1 MHEINKERFGAF
13 LARLRKERGMTQREL
28 ADRLH
33 VSDKAVSKWE
43 RALSLPDV
51 SLLIPLA
58 DCLGVSVTELLRG
71 ERTQREELPVA
82 EVEALVNASL
92 NLTGE
97 EQKAGDARRRRRQL
111 AFGLCA
117 LAGLAQTA
125 VLLMAGG
132 FGWAELEDSV
142 VLVEGLCLLFGAW
155 LCFGVQERLPACYD
169 QNRISAYS
177 QGPFR
182 INLTGVRL
190 NNSNWP
196 HILSA
201 MRGWLLVVMVLFPTL
216 WWGIHRLWTAPPQTV
231 ELAVSLVAVLGVLA
245 AAMVA
250 GKRYE

>member
-1 MHEINKERFGAF
+1 MNEIDKERFGAF
-13 LARLRKERGMTQREL
+13 LARLRKEQGMTQREL

-51 SLLIPLA
+51 ALLLPLA

-71 ERTQREELPVA
+71 ERTQRVELPVA

-92 NLTGE
+92 NFAGGE
-97 EQKAGDARRRRRQL
+97 QRAGGVRRRRWQL

-117 LAGLAQTA
+117 LAGLVQTA
-125 VLLMAGG
+125 LLAAGG
-132 FGWAELEDSV
+132 FGWAVLADSV

-155 LCFGVQERLPACYD
+155 LCFGVRERLPAYYD

-177 QGPFR
+177 DGIFR
-182 INLTGVRL
+182 LNLAGVRL
-190 NNSNWP
+190 NNGNWP

-201 MRGWLLVVMVLFPTL
+201 MRGWLLGVAVLFPAL
-216 WWGIHRLWTAPPQTV
+216 WWGVHRLWPVPPQAV
-231 ELAVSLVAVLGVLA
+231 ELTLSLVSVLGVLA

-250 GKRYE
+250 GKWYE

>member
-1 MHEINKERFGAF
+1 MHEIDKERFGAF

-51 SLLIPLA
+51 ALLIPLA

-71 ERTQREELPVA
+71 ERTHREELPVA
-82 EVEALVNASL
+82 EVEALVSASL
-92 NLTGE
+92 GLTGA
-97 EQKAGDARRRRRQL
+97 EQQTAHRRRWRL
-111 AFGLCA
+111 AFGFCV

-125 VLLMAGG
+125 ALLTVGG
-132 FGWAELEDSV
+132 FGWAALADNV
-142 VLVEGLCLLFGAW
+142 VLVELLCLIFGAW
-155 LCFGVQERLPACYD
+155 LCFGVRERLPAYYD

-177 QGPFR
+177 QGPFQM
-182 INLTGVRL
+182 NLPGVRL

-196 HILSA
+196 HILNA
-201 MRGWLLVVMVLFPTL
+201 MRGWLMGVMALFPTL
-216 WWGIHRLWTAPPQTV
+216 WWGVHVLCPTPPEEV
-231 ELAVSLVAVLGVLA
+231 ELALTLVSVLGVLA
-245 AAMVA
+245 AAMAA

>member
-1 MHEINKERFGAF
+1 MQEIDKARFGAF
-13 LARLRKERGMTQREL
+13 LARLRKEKGMTQREL

-71 ERTQREELPVA
+71 ERTERESLPVT

-92 NLTGE
+92 RLTGAE
-97 EQKAGDARRRRRQL
+97 READGARRRRRQR

-125 VLLMAGG
+125 ALLTVGG
-132 FGWAELEDSV
+132 FDWAALEDSV
-142 VLVEGLCLLFGAW
+142 LLVEGLCLLFGAW
-155 LCFGVQERLPACYD
+155 LCFGAKERLPAYYD

-177 QGPFR
+177 DGPFR
-182 INLTGVRL
+182 INLPGVRF

-201 MRGWLLVVMVLFPTL
+201 MRGWLLGVMAVFPAL
-216 WWGIHRLWTAPPQTV
+216 WWAVHRIWGVPPEAV
-231 ELAVSLVAVLGVLA
+231 ELALPLLSVLGVLA

>member
-1 MHEINKERFGAF
+1 MHEIDKARFGAF
-13 LARLRKERGMTQREL
+13 LARLRKEKGMTQREL
-28 ADRLH
+28 ADRLY

-58 DCLGVSVTELLRG
+58 ECLDVSVTELLRG
-71 ERTQREELPVA
+71 ERTERESLPVT

-92 NLTGE
+92 CLTGAE
-97 EQKAGDARRRRRQL
+97 RETTRRRRRRWRL

-125 VLLMAGG
+125 ALLTVGG

-142 VLVEGLCLLFGAW
+142 LLVELLCLLFGAW
-155 LCFGVQERLPACYD
+155 LCFRARERLPAYYD

-177 QGPFR
+177 DGIFR
-182 INLTGVRL
+182 MNLPGVRF

-196 HILSA
+196 HILNA
-201 MRGWLLVVMVLFPTL
+201 MRGWLLVAMALFPTL
-216 WWGIHRLWTAPPQTV
+216 WWGIHRLWPTPPQAV
-231 ELAVSLVAVLGVLA
+231 ELALPLVSVLGALIA
-245 AAMVA
+245 ATVA
-250 GKRYE
+250 GKRHE

>member
-1 MHEINKERFGAF
+1 MHEIDKERFGAF

-51 SLLIPLA
+51 ALLIPLA
-58 DCLGVSVTELLRG
+58 DCLGVSVTELLLG

-82 EVEALVNASL
+82 EVEALVSASL
-92 NLTGE
+92 RLTGE
-97 EQKAGDARRRRRQL
+97 KQADGAARRRRWRW
-111 AFGLCA
+111 AFVVCV
-117 LAGLAQTA
+117 LAGLVQTA
-125 VLLMAGG
+125 ALLTVGG
-132 FGWAELEDSV
+132 FGWAALADNV

-155 LCFGVQERLPACYD
+155 LCFGVRERLPAYYD

-182 INLTGVRL
+182 MNLPGVRL

-196 HILSA
+196 HILDA
-201 MRGWLLVVMVLFPTL
+201 MRGWLLGVMVLFPAL
-216 WWGIHRLWTAPPQTV
+216 WWAVHRLWPVPPQAV
-231 ELAVSLVAVLGVLA
+231 ELALPLVSVLGVLA
-245 AAMVA
+245 AAVAA

>member
-1 MHEINKERFGAF
+1 MHEIDKERFGAF

-71 ERTQREELPVA
+71 EHTQREALPVD
-82 EVEALVNASL
+82 EVEALVSASL
-92 NLTGE
+92 RLTGE
-97 EQKAGDARRRRRQL
+97 EREAGGVRRRRWRR
-111 AFGLCA
+111 AFVVCA

-125 VLLMAGG
+125 VLLTVGG

-155 LCFGVQERLPACYD
+155 LCFFVRERLPAYYD

-182 INLTGVRL
+182 MNLPGVRL

-201 MRGWLLVVMVLFPTL
+201 MRGWLLVVMVLFPAL
-216 WWGIHRLWTAPPQTV
+216 WWVIHRLWMDPPQAV

-245 AAMVA
+245 AAMAA

>member
-1 MHEINKERFGAF
+1 
-13 LARLRKERGMTQREL
+13 MTQREL

-51 SLLIPLA
+51 ALLIPLA
-58 DCLGVSVTELLRG
+58 DCLGVSVTELLLG
-71 ERTQREELPVA
+71 ERTQREELPVD
-82 EVEALVNASL
+82 EVEALVSASL
-92 NLTGE
+92 SLTGE
-97 EQKAGDARRRRRQL
+97 EQRTGGVRRRRRQL

-125 VLLMAGG
+125 ALLTVGG
-132 FGWAELEDSV
+132 FGWAALADNV
-142 VLVEGLCLLFGAW
+142 VLVELLCLIFGAW
-155 LCFGVQERLPACYD
+155 LCFGVRERLPAYYD

-182 INLTGVRL
+182 MNLPGVRL

-196 HILSA
+196 HILNA
-201 MRGWLLVVMVLFPTL
+201 MRGWLMGVMALFPTL
-216 WWGIHRLWTAPPQTV
+216 WWGVHVLCPTPPEEV
-231 ELAVSLVAVLGVLA
+231 ELALTLVSVLGVLA
-245 AAMVA
+245 AAMAA

>member
-1 MHEINKERFGAF
+1 MHEIDRERFGAF
-13 LARLRKERGMTQREL
+13 LAQLRKEQGMTQREL
-28 ADRLH
+28 AERLY

-82 EVEALVNASL
+82 EVEALVSASL
-92 NLTGE
+92 CLTE
-97 EQKAGDARRRRRQL
+97 AEQTAVRQCRRRWRL
-111 AFGLCA
+111 AFVICA
-117 LAGLAQTA
+117 LAGLSQTA
-125 VLLMAGG
+125 VLLTVGG
-132 FGWAELEDSV
+132 FRWAALKDSV
-142 VLVEGLCLLFGAW
+142 LLVETRCLIFGAW
-155 LCFGVQERLPACYD
+155 LCFWVKERLPAYYD

-182 INLTGVRL
+182 MNLPGVRFS
-190 NNSNWP
+190 NSNWP

-201 MRGWLLVVMVLFPTL
+201 MRGWLLGAIALFPAL
-216 WWGIHRLWTAPPQTV
+216 WWAVHHLWPALPQAV
-231 ELAVSLVAVLGVLA
+231 EQALPLISVLGVLA
-245 AAMVA
+245 AAAVA

>member
-1 MHEINKERFGAF
+1 MHEIDKERFGAF

-51 SLLIPLA
+51 ALLIPLA

-71 ERTQREELPVA
+71 ERTHREELPVA
-82 EVEALVNASL
+82 EVEALVSASL
-92 NLTGE
+92 GLTGA
-97 EQKAGDARRRRRQL
+97 EQQTAHRQRWRL
-111 AFGLCA
+111 AFGFCV

-125 VLLMAGG
+125 ALLLAGG

-155 LCFGVQERLPACYD
+155 LCFGIQEHLPAYYD

-182 INLTGVRL
+182 MNLPGVRL

-196 HILSA
+196 HILNA
-201 MRGWLLVVMVLFPTL
+201 MRGWLMGVMALFPTL
-216 WWGIHRLWTAPPQTV
+216 WWGVHVLCPTPPEEV
-231 ELAVSLVAVLGVLA
+231 ELALTLVSVLGVLA
-245 AAMVA
+245 AAMAA

>member
-1 MHEINKERFGAF
+1 MHEIDKERFGAF
-13 LARLRKERGMTQREL
+13 LARLRKEQGMTQREL

-43 RALSLPDV
+43 RGLSFPDV

-58 DCLGVSVTELLRG
+58 DCLEVSVTELLRG
-71 ERTQREELPVA
+71 ERTKREELPVA
-82 EVEALVNASL
+82 EVEALVSASL
-92 NLTGE
+92 SLTGE
-97 EQKAGDARRRRRQL
+97 ERRAGGVRRRRRLL
-111 AFGLCA
+111 AFTLCA

-125 VLLMAGG
+125 ALMTVGG
-132 FGWAELEDSV
+132 FGWAELTDNV
-142 VLVEGLCLLFGAW
+142 ALVEGLCLLFGAW
-155 LCFGVQERLPACYD
+155 LCFGVQERLPAYYD

-201 MRGWLLVVMVLFPTL
+201 MRGWLLGVMVLFPAL
-216 WWGIHRLWTAPPQTV
+216 WWAVHRLWMALPQAV
-231 ELAVSLVAVLGVLA
+231 ELALPLVSVLGVLA

>member
-1 MHEINKERFGAF
+1 MHEIDKERFGAF
-13 LARLRKERGMTQREL
+13 LARLRKEKGMTQREL

-43 RALSLPDV
+43 RGLSFPDV

-71 ERTQREELPVA
+71 ERTQQKELPVA

-92 NLTGE
+92 SLTGE
-97 EQKAGDARRRRRQL
+97 EQKTGGVRRRRRQL

-117 LAGLAQTA
+117 LAGLVQTA
-125 VLLMAGG
+125 LLAAGG
-132 FGWAELEDSV
+132 LGWAALKDNV
-142 VLVEGLCLLFGAW
+142 ALVEGLCILFGAW
-155 LCFGVQERLPACYD
+155 LCFGVQEHLPAYYD

-182 INLTGVRL
+182 INLAGVRL

-201 MRGWLLVVMVLFPTL
+201 MRGWLLGVMVLFPVL
-216 WWGIHRLWTAPPQTV
+216 WRAVHRLWTPLPQAV
-231 ELAVSLVAVLGVLA
+231 ELALPLVSVLGVLA